1 MLVSR
6 YPQSTARRRTISLLV
21 EPAARREAVRFA
33 AKQHELSQ
41 RRGCRL
47 VGMSRSV
54 CRYQS
59 RRPADTEIR
68 EKVREIARQRQRF
81 GHLRITALL
90 RRQGL
95 RVNHK
100 RIQRICRQEGLQVPR
115 RRRKR
120 LQRQAVPGSQ
130 AATRRNQ
137 RWAMDFVQ
145 DALASG
151 RVLRILTV
159 EDTYTREG
167 LAITVD
173 TSIPGLRV
181 RRELDRLIALHGQ
194 PEEIRVDNG
203 PEMIGRAVTSW
214 CEENQVLLRPI
225 EPGKPSQN
233 GHIESFNGRFRDECL
248 NASWFLSLTDA
259 RHRIEV
265 WRRDYNEARPHSS
278 LGYLTPAEFRNGL
291 SFALLS
297 LNPAERF
304 GPQGNPAGSL
314 PLGLDPRRVP
324 PPDPQI
330 SAKESLQGGDG
341 DGNSLPKVGPN

>member
-1 MLVSR
+1 M
-6 YPQSTARRRTISLLV
+6 
-21 EPAARREAVRFA
+21 
-33 AKQHELSQ
+33 KQHEVSQ
-41 RRGCRL
+41 RRACRL
-47 VGMSRSV
+47 VNISRSAW
-54 CRYQS
+54 RYQS
-59 RRPADTEIR
+59 RGPADTEVR

-100 RIQRICRQEGLQVPR
+100 RIYRICRQERLLVPQ

-120 LQRQAVPGSQ
+120 LKRQGVPVSQ
-130 AATRRNQ
+130 AATHRNH

-145 DALASG
+145 DGLANG
-151 RVLRILTV
+151 KVLRILTL

-181 RRELDRLIALHGQ
+181 RRELDRLIAEHGT
-194 PEEIRVDNG
+194 PEEIRVDHG
-203 PEMIGRAVTSW
+203 PEMVGRAVTSW
-214 CEENQVLLRPI
+214 CEQHHVLLRPI

-248 NASWFLSLTDA
+248 NANWFLSLADA
-259 RHRIEV
+259 RHRIEL

-278 LGYLTPAEFRNGL
+278 LGYLTPMEFRNGL
-291 SFALLS
+291 SFALLRA
-297 LNPAERF
+297 NQAERF
-304 GPQGNPAGSL
+304 GRPGDPAGSL
-314 PLGLDPRRVP
+314 SLGLDSRRVL
-324 PPDPQI
+324 PPDPSI
-330 SAKESLQGGDG
+330 STKESLEGGVR
-341 DGNSLPKVGPN
+341 DGNSLRKSGPN

>member
-1 MLVSR
+1 
-6 YPQSTARRRTISLLV
+6 
-21 EPAARREAVRFA
+21 
-33 AKQHELSQ
+33 
-41 RRGCRL
+41 
-47 VGMSRSV
+47 VGISRSV
-54 CRYQS
+54 CRYPG
-59 RRPADTEIR
+59 RPAADGEIR
-68 EKVREIARQRQRF
+68 EKVKEIARKRQRF

-90 RRQGL
+90 RRQGQ

-100 RIQRICRQEGLQVPR
+100 RIYRICRQERLLVPR

-120 LQRQAVPGSQ
+120 LQRQSVPASQ
-130 AATRRNQ
+130 AATHRNQ

-145 DALASG
+145 DGLANG

-181 RRELDRLIALHGQ
+181 RRELDRLIAEHGT
-194 PEEIRVDNG
+194 PDEIRVDHG

-214 CEENQVLLRPI
+214 CEEHHILLRPI

-248 NASWFLSLTDA
+248 NANWFLSLADA
-259 RHRIEV
+259 RHRIEL

-278 LGYLTPAEFRNGL
+278 LGYLTPLEFRNGL

-297 LNPAERF
+297 LNTAERF
-304 GPQGNPAGSL
+304 GRQGNLVGSL
-314 PLGLDPRRVP
+314 PLGLDSRRVLP
-324 PPDPQI
+324 TDPQI
-330 SAKESLQGGDG
+330 SAKESLAGGVG
-341 DGNSLPKVGPN
+341 DGNSLLKTGPN

>member
-1 MLVSR
+1 MQ
-6 YPQSTARRRTISLLV
+6 Y
-21 EPAARREAVRFA
+21 AV
-33 AKQHELSQ
+33 KQHELSE

-47 VGMSRSV
+47 VGINRSV
-54 CRYQS
+54 RRYQS
-59 RRPADTEIR
+59 RRPADREIR
-68 EKVREIARQRQRF
+68 EKVREIARKRQRF
-81 GHLRITALL
+81 GHLRITAVL
-90 RRQGL
+90 RRQGV

-100 RIQRICRQEGLQVPR
+100 RIYRICRQERLLIPR

-120 LQRQAVPGSQ
+120 IQRQGIPGSQ
-130 AATRRNQ
+130 AATHRNH

-145 DALASG
+145 DGLSNG

-181 RRELDRLIALHGQ
+181 RRELDRLIAEHGA

-203 PEMIGRAVTSW
+203 PEMVGRAVTSW
-214 CEENQVLLRPI
+214 CEQHHVLLRPI

-248 NASWFLSLTDA
+248 NANWFLSLADA
-259 RHRIEV
+259 RHRIEL

-278 LGYLTPAEFRNGL
+278 LGYRTPMEFRNGL
-291 SFALLS
+291 SFALLTV
-297 LNPAERF
+297 NKAECF
-304 GPQGNPAGSL
+304 GRQGNPAGSL
-314 PLGLDPRRVP
+314 PLGLDSRRVL
-324 PPDPQI
+324 PPDPEI
-330 SAKESLQGGDG
+330 SAKERLECGVS
-341 DGNSLPKVGPN
+341 DGNFLLKSGPN

>member
-1 MLVSR
+1 ME
-6 YPQSTARRRTISLLV
+6 Y
-21 EPAARREAVRFA
+21 AV
-33 AKQHELSQ
+33 KQHELSQ
-41 RRGCRL
+41 RGACRL
-47 VGMSRSV
+47 VGISRSV
-54 CRYQS
+54 CRYHS
-59 RRPADTEIR
+59 RPPSDGEIR
-68 EKVREIARQRQRF
+68 DQVKEIARQRQRF

-95 RVNHK
+95 KVNHK
-100 RIQRICRQEGLQVPR
+100 RIHRICRQERLLVPR

-120 LQRQAVPGSQ
+120 LQRQSVPATQ
-130 AATRRNQ
+130 AATHRNH

-145 DALASG
+145 DGLANG
-151 RVLRILTV
+151 RVLRMLTV

-181 RRELDRLIALHGQ
+181 RRELDRLIAVYGQ

-214 CEENQVLLRPI
+214 CEEHHVLLRPI
-225 EPGKPSQN
+225 QPGKPSQN

-248 NASWFLSLTDA
+248 NASWFTSLADA
-259 RHRIEV
+259 RHRIEL

-278 LGYLTPAEFRNGL
+278 LGYLTPLEFRNGL

-297 LNPAERF
+297 LNKAERF
-304 GPQGNPAGSL
+304 GRQGNPAGSL
-314 PLGLDPRRVP
+314 ALGLDSRRVLP
-324 PPDPQI
+324 GDPSI
-330 SAKESLQGGDG
+330 SAKETLAGGVG
-341 DGNSLPKVGPN
+341 DGNSLPKSGPN